1 MPVYRYK
8 GIASPSRRV
17 SATVDA
23 DSLRGARAKLK
34 AEGVYLTWIEE
45 GRTRSS
51 ASELLSR
58 VRISALQR
66 VPDLALAMLTGQL
79 STLLGAGVP
88 LLQSLSALTDQVEND
103 RLRNVVGKLRERVN
117 EGTPLA
123 DAMGEY
129 PQIFDELYCSMVR
142 AGEASGKLDL
152 VLRRLADYVESRME
166 LRNKLINAMIYPVL
180 MLVASTVVAGVLLVK
195 VIPTITGLLQDL
207 NQELPAATLV
217 VMSIS
222 NFLTS
227 WWVHIVVGAVAL
239 FAAFHQATQTQRGR
253 LAWDRFRLNLPVL
266 GKTLR
271 YVAIGRFAR
280 TLATLQQGG
289 VDIVRGLGISKGVT
303 GSAVIELALTDAAEA
318 ITHGATIAGTFQ
330 RSGEFPAMVTQMVSV
345 GEASG
350 ELDAMLER
358 VADTYDQLVDNSLNR
373 LTALTGPILLA
384 FVASIVVLII
394 LSTVLPLLNLTL
406 AL

>member
-8 GIASPSRRV
+8 GIASPNRRV
-17 SATVDA
+17 SASIDA

-34 AEGVYLTWIEE
+34 GEGVYLTWIEE

-58 VRISALQR
+58 FRISALQR

-88 LLQSLSALTDQVEND
+88 LLQSLAALTDQVEND

-117 EGTPLA
+117 EGTTLA
-123 DAMGEY
+123 DAMAEY
-129 PQIFDELYCSMVR
+129 PQIFDHLYCSMVR

-180 MLVASTVVAGVLLVK
+180 MLVASSLVAGVLLVK
-195 VIPTITGLLQDL
+195 VIPTITGLLLDL
-207 NQELPAATLV
+207 NQELPTATLV
-217 VMSIS
+217 VISIS
-222 NFLTS
+222 DFLTS
-227 WWVHIVVGAVAL
+227 WWVHVLVGAVLL
-239 FAAFHQATQTQRGR
+239 FAAFHQVTQTKQGR
-253 LAWDRFRLNLPVL
+253 LVWDRFRLGLPVL
-266 GKTLR
+266 GRTLR
-271 YVAIGRFAR
+271 YVAIARFAR
-280 TLATLQQGG
+280 TLSTLQQGG

-303 GSAVIELALTDAAEA
+303 GSVVIELALTEAAEA
-318 ITHGATIAGTFQ
+318 ITHGATIAATFQ
-330 RSGEFPAMVTQMVSV
+330 RSGQFPAMVTQMIAV

-350 ELDAMLER
+350 ELDTMLGR
-358 VADTYDQLVDNSLNR
+358 IADTYDQLVDNSLNR
-373 LTALTGPILLA
+373 LTALTGPILLL
-384 FVASIVVLII
+384 FVASLVVLII

>member
-1 MPVYRYK
+1 M
-8 GIASPSRRV
+8 
-17 SATVDA
+17 
-23 DSLRGARAKLK
+23 RGARAKLK
-34 AEGVYLTWIEE
+34 TEGVYLTWIEE

-58 VRISALQR
+58 FRISALQR

-88 LLQSLSALTDQVEND
+88 LLQSLAALTDQVEND

-123 DAMGEY
+123 DAMAEY
-129 PQIFDELYCSMVR
+129 PQIFDHLYCSMVR

-166 LRNKLINAMIYPVL
+166 LRNKLVNAMIYPVL
-180 MLVASTVVAGVLLVK
+180 MLVASTLVAGVLLVK

-207 NQELPAATLV
+207 NQELPTATLV
-217 VMSIS
+217 VISIS
-222 NFLTS
+222 DFLTS
-227 WWVHIVVGAVAL
+227 WWVHILAGGVLLTVL
-239 FAAFHQATQTQRGR
+239 FHQATQTQWGR
-253 LAWDRFRLNLPVL
+253 LAWDRFRLGLPVL
-266 GKTLR
+266 GRTLR
-271 YVAIGRFAR
+271 YVAIARFAR
-280 TLATLQQGG
+280 TLSTLQQGG

-303 GSAVIELALTDAAEA
+303 GSVVIELALTDAAEA

-330 RSGEFPAMVTQMVSV
+330 RSGQFPAMVTQMIAV

-350 ELDAMLER
+350 ELDAMLGR
-358 VADTYDQLVDNSLNR
+358 IADTYDQLVDNSLNR
-373 LTALTGPILLA
+373 LTALTGPILLL
-384 FVASIVVLII
+384 FVASLVVLII